1 MVLTNPADGRNA
13 GEPAGLTILGWSC
26 GGYSTLQGAMVD
38 LQLFKAVV
46 AIAPVTDRGTV
57 L

>member
-13 GEPAGLTILGWSC
+13 GEPTGLTILGWSC

-38 LQLFKAVV
+38 PQLFKAVI
-46 AIAPVTDRGTV
+46 AIAPVTDWGT
-57 L
+57 LL